1 MPSFSLERFVGA
13 AAGDD
18 AAFDGRETYT
28 VGRKPSCNLVLSD
41 SRVSGLHATFSK
53 QEAGRIAVVD
63 SSSNGTYLNGRL
75 LDKGERAVL
84 GDGDVVALLKPRTQ
98 RYTPRYMYRCAL
110 SRAGA
115 PAHASGTCWGLT
127 LPLACKSG
135 ADWHPIGTAWRWPR
149 KRVIQT

>member
-63 SSSNGTYLNGRL
+63 SSSNGTYLNGVL
-75 LDKGERAVL
+75 LPKGESRVL
-84 GDGDVVALLKPRTQ
+84 EHGDVTSLVVSLKIPPTNLKPEKRGGVVAAFVCHDDD
-98 RYTPRYMYRCAL
+98 RPPPPFF
-110 SRAGA
+110 GN
-115 PAHASGTCWGLT
+115 
-127 LPLACKSG
+127 
-135 ADWHPIGTAWRWPR
+135 AW
-149 KRVIQT
+149 

>member
-63 SSSNGTYLNGRL
+63 SSSNGTYLNGVL
-75 LDKGERAVL
+75 LPKGESRVL
-84 GDGDVVALLKPRTQ
+84 EHGDVTSLVVPLKVRPTESKKEIVAAFVCHDDDRPPPRE
-98 RYTPRYMYRCAL
+98 
-110 SRAGA
+110 
-115 PAHASGTCWGLT
+115 
-127 LPLACKSG
+127 
-135 ADWHPIGTAWRWPR
+135 
-149 KRVIQT
+149 KRVHW

>member
-63 SSSNGTYLNGRL
+63 SSSNGTPNIGWNRTGMTRFTDHRSSFFEVFLATKGRH
-75 LDKGERAVL
+75 VL
-84 GDGDVVALLKPRTQ
+84 G
-98 RYTPRYMYRCAL
+98 
-110 SRAGA
+110 S
-115 PAHASGTCWGLT
+115 
-127 LPLACKSG
+127 
-135 ADWHPIGTAWRWPR
+135 
-149 KRVIQT
+149 

>member
-63 SSSNGTYLNGRL
+63 SSSNGTYLNGVL
-75 LDKGERAVL
+75 LPKGESRVL
-84 GDGDVVALLKPRTQ
+84 EHGDVTSLVVSLKIPFLDNN
-98 RYTPRYMYRCAL
+98 YRCSSIRLDAKFGLRLMRRSVNAHWRPGGSPRNLWHARWSL
-110 SRAGA
+110 S
-115 PAHASGTCWGLT
+115 
-127 LPLACKSG
+127 
-135 ADWHPIGTAWRWPR
+135 
-149 KRVIQT
+149 